1 MNTSFDINIGRS
13 EALRRLVLGM
23 GLIGAGLGSPAIP
36 SWVALVACYPVFTAI
51 MQWDP
56 ANVLFQKAADKLG
69 AQTQKALFVR
79 SAEM

>member
-1 MNTSFDINIGRS
+1 MNTSFDTNLGRS

-23 GLIGAGLGSPAIP
+23 GMIGAVLATPAIP
-36 SWVALVACYPVFTAI
+36 SWIALVACYPIFTAI

-56 ANVLFQKAADKLG
+56 ANALFEKVAEG
-69 AQTQKALFVR
+69 MGPEMQKALFVR

>member
-1 MNTSFDINIGRS
+1 MNTSFDTNLGRS

-23 GLIGAGLGSPAIP
+23 GLIGAVLASPAIP
-36 SWVALVACYPVFTAI
+36 SWIALVACYPVFTAI

-56 ANVLFQKAADKLG
+56 ANVLFQKVAAG
-69 AQTQKALFVR
+69 MGSETQKALFVR

>member
-1 MNTSFDINIGRS
+1 MNTSFDINISRS

-23 GLIGAGLGSPAIP
+23 GLIGAVLVSPAMP

-69 AQTQKALFVR
+69 AQTQNALFVK
-79 SAEM
+79 SGEI